1 MSGGQFCGRQGSQE
15 DALSNSSMQM
25 VILEGIL
32 SALPAAVR
40 TRVLPRLMSANNPS
54 ANNPSAMLMSDV
66 FQELCYSEVTGQN
79 MENRN

>member
-15 DALSNSSMQM
+15 DALSNSSIQM

-54 ANNPSAMLMSDV
+54 AMLMSDV

>member
-1 MSGGQFCGRQGSQE
+1 
-15 DALSNSSMQM
+15 
-25 VILEGIL
+25 
-32 SALPAAVR
+32 
-40 TRVLPRLMSANNPS
+40 MSANNPS